1 MLEIVSSKLWIIHFY
16 QEQLNK
22 FMKLGLGKRTEND
35 VVITE
40 QLIETTRRRL
50 DKLSV
55 VYENN
60 LTPQAH
66 KLRQIQLERLKNGH
80 KND

>member
-1 MLEIVSSKLWIIHFY
+1 MLEIGSSKLWIINFY

-22 FMKLGLGKRTEND
+22 FIKLGLGRRTENG
-35 VVITE
+35 VIITE

-50 DKLSV
+50 NKLSV
-55 VYENN
+55 VYDRN

-66 KLRQIQLERLKNGH
+66 KLRQLGKEYYN
-80 KND
+80 N

>member
-1 MLEIVSSKLWIIHFY
+1 MSDKMLEIVSSKLWIINFY

-22 FMKLGLGKRTEND
+22 FTKLGLGKRTEND

-50 DKLSV
+50 NKLSV
-55 VYENN
+55 VYDSN
-60 LTPQAH
+60 LTQQAH
-66 KLRQIQLERLKNGH
+66 KLRQLGKEYYN
-80 KND
+80 N

>member
-1 MLEIVSSKLWIIHFY
+1 MSDKMLEIVSSKLWIINFY

-22 FMKLGLGKRTEND
+22 FIKLGLGKRTEND

-40 QLIETTRRRL
+40 QLIEATRRRL
-50 DKLSV
+50 NKLSV
-55 VYENN
+55 VYDSN

-66 KLRQIQLERLKNGH
+66 KLRQLGKEHYN
-80 KND
+80 N

>member
-1 MLEIVSSKLWIIHFY
+1 MSDEMLEIVSSKLWIINFY

-22 FMKLGLGKRTEND
+22 FTKLGLGKRTEND

-50 DKLSV
+50 NKLSV
-55 VYENN
+55 VYDSN
-60 LTPQAH
+60 LTQQAH
-66 KLRQIQLERLKNGH
+66 KLRQLGKEYYN
-80 KND
+80 N